1 MAEATKGYT
10 IGNNTYNIPK
20 SVQGEQLQGILSKLV
35 AQERANN
42 PSLGQG
48 QPQQPQGVQ
57 QDASFGDVIGRG
69 VDNLQATGGGIL
81 EATGELFGIDSLDE
95 FGQDIRERNTLEAEQ
110 SAPMP
115 DNLLDMVVESIPS
128 LGVIAGG
135 AATGAVIGTAVP
147 IPLVGTAG
155 GALIGGLAAS
165 FGLNIGDTKVIQDMI
180 GGEESEFGLTQLAI
194 ATGATVPDLLFG
206 GLVSAPA
213 KQLAKAEAKAM
224 FKGQIAKQVAKNV
237 GIKVAKET
245 GKGAAGAGL
254 SAGALLGGSF
264 AAEGGLDMLS
274 AQADAISESIGD
286 ALLLGGLLSTTVAT
300 TGSAG
305 EIARTPSLRALAKDA
320 ETGGVREDADGN
332 VILTEPNNIVVENA
346 KHLSKRAG
354 DWVVSAAGK
363 STDSL
368 TRNYPENEMI
378 QRFADSVIQRPE
390 GRARSAKF
398 KAERDKDFGGKD
410 EFGDT
415 YDGSTISND
424 ATKTQADFKKEADFR
439 SLAEMTPEERAQVRA
454 DVSSGSTSNPA
465 ANKVRAAMKT
475 LLATARKSGKNVGD
489 LGDTYFPFFMDR
501 SKFTAKGSFGSKVD
515 TAKRSEFVN
524 GAIADLVASGKLKL
538 SDTAAVSKQRE
549 RIGNYVDDAIADG
562 NVKVGDQ
569 YAASEALLEN
579 TTNAYLGDKKAIEEL
594 SKPSFG
600 SLDAKIL
607 KSNLDVHRELSDLSQ
622 TFLDKWANK
631 EDILATLEN
640 YSDLASTSIA
650 ATKKF
655 GANGEKL
662 SRMIR
667 MAVADGI
674 ESGNRVKAEDIKM
687 MTDIANAAQKLP
699 TGNVSPS
706 TKAFYRN
713 LRGLSNAINLQGAT
727 LSSVMEPYFLLGEAG
742 GKATASGLAKV
753 VAANAEA
760 LGRTFSKSMK
770 GMPKSERLEL
780 IDELGISM
788 TESLSS
794 AAAKIGEDAI
804 GITSLEQAVFKWSGL
819 AGWTQFT
826 KQWAAFAAEDAIKN
840 RATKLDNTTDPKK
853 IKKLEDQL
861 WELGLDPDQVRV
873 WNTTGKASREDP
885 YFQSSIRDGIRTLTR
900 DALVL
905 PEHVDLPL
913 WASNPHMMI
922 FANLK
927 SFALAFNNTI
937 GLKWYKSL
945 INMGQEP
952 TKALTT
958 VATVGIAVPA
968 FMALDA
974 MKAAASGKFD
984 EWEDKEPLELVTRAA
999 GRLGGL
1005 SLAMEP
1011 FTGAQFGKNPVESF
1025 LSPIADVVGIPFTAT
1040 TQTYGLLSGEI
1051 DVEEYMQSF
1060 LEAITKTTPIVGG
1073 LVKGDF

>member
-10 IGNNTYNIPK
+10 IGKNTYNIPE
-20 SVQGEQLQGILSKLV
+20 SVQGAQLQGVLSKLV
-35 AQERANN
+35 AQEKANN
-42 PSLGQG
+42 PTLGQG
-48 QPQQPQGVQ
+48 QPQQPQGMQ
-57 QDASFGDVIGRG
+57 QDASFGDVIDRG

-95 FGQDIRERNTLEAEQ
+95 FGQEIRERNTLEAEQ

-115 DNLLDMVVESIPS
+115 DNLLDMVVESIPA

-147 IPLVGTAG
+147 LPIIGTAG

-165 FGLNIGDTKVIQDMI
+165 FGLNVGDTKVIQDMI
-180 GGEESEFGLTQLAI
+180 GGDESEFGLTQLAI

-206 GLVSAPA
+206 GLVSQPA
-213 KQLAKAEAKAM
+213 KQLAKSEARSM
-224 FKGQIAKQVAKNV
+224 FKSQISKQVAKNV

-245 GKGAAGAGL
+245 GKGAAGAAL

-274 AQADAISESIGD
+274 AQTEAISESISN

-300 TGSAG
+300 AGSAG
-305 EIARTPSLRALAKDA
+305 EIARTPSLRALARDA
-320 ETGGVREDADGN
+320 ETGGVAEDANGN
-332 VILTEPNNIVVENA
+332 VQLTEPNSLVVQNVQ
-346 KHLSKRAG
+346 HLTKRAG
-354 DWVVSAAGK
+354 DWVVSATGK
-363 STDSL
+363 STDRL

-378 QRFADSVIQRPE
+378 QRFADSVVQRPE

-398 KAERDKDFGGKD
+398 KAERDKNFGGKD
-410 EFGDT
+410 EFGDA

-424 ATKTQADFKKEADFR
+424 ATRQQSDFKKEADFR
-439 SLAEMTPEERAQVRA
+439 GLGDMTPEGREQVKA
-454 DVSSGSTSNPA
+454 DLSSGSTSNLA
-465 ANKVRAAMKT
+465 ANKVRAAMESM
-475 LLATARKSGKNVGD
+475 LAAARAAGKDVGD
-489 LGDTYFPFFMDR
+489 LGATYFPFFMDR
-501 SKFTAKGSFGSKVD
+501 SKFSVKGSLGSKVD
-515 TAKRSEFVN
+515 PVKQSEFVE
-524 GAIADLVASGKLKL
+524 GAIGDLVANGKLDL
-538 SDTAAVSKQRE
+538 NDTPAVTKQRE
-549 RIGNYVDDAIADG
+549 RLKRYVENALSDG
-562 NVKVGDQ
+562 NVRVGEH
-569 YAASEALLEN
+569 YEANKALLEN
-579 TTNAYLGDKKAIEEL
+579 TTNAYLGDKAAIDAL

-600 SLDAKIL
+600 SLDANIIE
-607 KSNLDVHRELSDLSQ
+607 SNLDVHRELSDLSQ
-622 TFLDKWANK
+622 TYLNKWANK
-631 EDILATLEN
+631 EDILSTLEN

-674 ESGNRVKAEDIKM
+674 ESGNRVKHSDIKM

-706 TKAFYRN
+706 VKAAYRN
-713 LRGLSNAINLQGAT
+713 LRGVSNVLHLQGAT
-727 LSSVMEPYFLLGEAG
+727 LSAILEPYFLLGEAG

-753 VAANAEA
+753 VSANAEA
-760 LGRTFSKSMK
+760 LGRVFSKSMR

-788 TESLSS
+788 TEALSS
-794 AAAKIGEDAI
+794 AAARIGEDAI
-804 GITSLEQAVFKWSGL
+804 GVTSMEQAVFKWSGL

-853 IKKLEDQL
+853 IKNQL

-873 WNTTGKASREDP
+873 WNTTGRASREDP
-885 YFQSSIRDGIRTLTR
+885 YFQDSIRDGIRTLTR

-913 WASNPHMMI
+913 WTSNPHMTM

-945 INMGQEP
+945 INMGQDP
-952 TKALTT
+952 AKAMTT
-958 VATVGIAVPA
+958 VATMGIAVPA

-974 MKAAASGKFD
+974 MKAASSGKLD
-984 EWEDKEPLELVTRAA
+984 EWEDKEPLELLARTV
-999 GRLGGL
+999 GRIGGL

-1011 FTGAQFGKNPVESF
+1011 FTGQEFNRNPVESF
-1025 LSPIADVVGIPFTAT
+1025 LSPIADVVGMPFAAT
-1040 TQTYGLLSGEI
+1040 SMTYKLLSGEV
-1051 DVEEYMQSF
+1051 DPDEYLQSF
-1060 LEAITKTTPIVGG
+1060 LETLTKTTPIVGG
-1073 LVKGDF
+1073 LVKGEF